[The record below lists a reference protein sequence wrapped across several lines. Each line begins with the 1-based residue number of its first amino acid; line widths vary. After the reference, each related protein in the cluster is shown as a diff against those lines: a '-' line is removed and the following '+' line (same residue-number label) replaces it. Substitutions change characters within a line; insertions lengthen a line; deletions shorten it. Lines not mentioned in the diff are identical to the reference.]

1 MAQAAIQP
9 RQWEFQLSSIEDLR
23 HLSRQLGVSVEAIE
37 DVSILAQPVEF
48 AGLVIP
54 NSLAVHPM
62 EGCDGDAQGR
72 PDKLTVRRYERFAA
86 GGAGLIWAEAI
97 AVVHEARANPRQLW
111 LHQGS
116 KEAFA
121 AMVKRAREKA
131 AEANGA
137 GHRPVIV
144 AQLTHSGRY
153 SKPGPTP
160 RPIIPER
167 DPYRDPMTPQ
177 PKPTTDR
184 KSKIPDDW
192 PHRHRRVS
200 RPASGRLRRGR
211 TNCI

>member
-1 MAQAAIQP
+1 
-9 RQWEFQLSSIEDLR
+9 LSRVEDLKT
-23 HLSRQLGVSVEAIE
+23 LSVKLGVSVDAIE
-37 DVSILAQPVEF
+37 DVSILARPVEF
-48 AGLVIP
+48 AGLTIP

-72 PDKLTVRRYERFAA
+72 PDKLTFRRYERFAA

-97 AVVHEARANPRQLW
+97 AVMHEARANPRQLW

-137 GHRPVIV
+137 GHRPVMI

-153 SKPGPTP
+153 SKPGPAP
-160 RPIIPER
+160 N
-167 DPYRDPMTPQ
+167 
-177 PKPTTDR
+177 
-184 KSKIPDDW
+184 
-192 PHRHRRVS
+192 RV
-200 RPASGRLRRGR
+200 RA
-211 TNCI
+211 